1 MSLSHPWWA
10 LAATLALVLAYEGWL
25 VLGRGERSGA
35 PALHASLR
43 EQWLAALAAHPGS
56 EILAVQT
63 LRNSLMSATMVAS
76 TAALGLIA
84 SATLAAPSLQE
95 LAASDGLP
103 PFTPRLALELAL
115 MALLFASLLA
125 SVMAVRGFN
134 HAGFIASMPV
144 GSDAR
149 RRWSAA
155 GVSTLRRAGLLYGW
169 GLRQLL
175 LVRRCSPPWCIRG
188 PVRPARHSSCCCWP
202 ASIAATS
209 CPTSPD
215 GLMRRRWC
223 AAYDARR
230 MTPKPLRALLRIFAT
245 GALAALPLAA
255 TLLIFAWAGGV
266 LIRWLGPDSLIGH
279 AMISIGL
286 GVGASE
292 VVGYA
297 IGVAIAA
304 AAIFGLGLLVEARL
318 QRGLE
323 AGVEAL
329 VSRIPLVGTVYD
341 LLKKMTALFS
351 PREGLGEGP
360 RSMSAV
366 WCHFGGRGSG
376 HGAAL
381 ALLGSEVPVLV
392 DGAPCLAVLV
402 PTAPVPVGGGLL
414 YVPQDWI
421 TPAGIGIE
429 AVTSIYVSM
438 GLTSP
443 QHLPRADGVVLPR
456 SG

>member
-175 LVRRCSPPWCIRG
+175 LV
-188 PVRPARHSSCCCWP
+188 A
-202 ASIAATS
+202 
-209 CPTSPD
+209 
-215 GLMRRRWC
+215 
-223 AAYDARR
+223 
-230 MTPKPLRALLRIFAT
+230 PL
-245 GALAALPLAA
+245 LAALVHP
-255 TLLIFAWAGGV
+255 WAG
-266 LIRWLGPDSLIGH
+266 PPC
-279 AMISIGL
+279 A
-286 GVGASE
+286 
-292 VVGYA
+292 
-297 IGVAIAA
+297 
-304 AAIFGLGLLVEARL
+304 
-318 QRGLE
+318 
-323 AGVEAL
+323 AL
-329 VSRIPLVGTVYD
+329 VV
-341 LLKKMTALFS
+341 LLLA
-351 PREGLGEGP
+351 GLDRGHV
-360 RSMSAV
+360 MSD
-366 WCHFGGRGSG
+366 
-376 HGAAL
+376 
-381 ALLGSEVPVLV
+381 EP
-392 DGAPCLAVLV
+392 
-402 PTAPVPVGGGLL
+402 
-414 YVPQDWI
+414 
-421 TPAGIGIE
+421 
-429 AVTSIYVSM
+429 
-438 GLTSP
+438 
-443 QHLPRADGVVLPR
+443 
-456 SG
+456 